1 MTEEMSWL
9 LPVALIKHHDQGN
22 VQKQGLIETCGSKG
36 LESMMVELENMA
48 TGGRHGGLEL
58 EADVWK
64 LTPQTASKK
73 QGKQTRDG
81 MSLQTLKAYFQG
93 HMSSSKAMP
102 PQLPTQC
109 TGGEQT
115 LKCLRL

>member
-22 VQKQGLIETCGSKG
+22 VQKQGLIEACGSKG
-36 LESMMVELENMA
+36 LESVMVELENMA

-81 MSLQTLKAYFQG
+81 MSL
-93 HMSSSKAMP
+93 
-102 PQLPTQC
+102 
-109 TGGEQT
+109 
-115 LKCLRL
+115 